1 MKYDDH
7 ITYISIHKCDCLIY
21 INTKNTNS
29 YAILFVSMN
38 SISWKYTEKLLK
50 RSKVN
55 IYPLIK
61 NRPDNNCLTPFHPR
75 HCTGPQLKTKPKST
89 ISLAPTSCSSVR
101 LTLRNT
107 TQDIHDFQ
115 EVLTVSRNL
124 PENVFRGR
132 RKLRE
137 LRSGNAYLSSSA
149 RAYIAWWEWPG
160 GVEGGGRRT
169 NAGWRMDGNPPQRT
183 KLTKM
188 AVLVMIW
195 LCSV

>member
-1 MKYDDH
+1 
-7 ITYISIHKCDCLIY
+7 
-21 INTKNTNS
+21 
-29 YAILFVSMN
+29 MN
-38 SISWKYTEKLLK
+38 SISWKHTEKLLK

-160 GVEGGGRRT
+160 GVEGGGGAVRT
-169 NAGWRMDGNPPQRT
+169 RAGGWTATLRSVRSWLKWPFLLWFGC
-183 KLTKM
+183 
-188 AVLVMIW
+188 AVCRSRKVYCLAF
-195 LCSV
+195 